1 MKEQL
6 PEKIISYATMLAVC
20 CLLSLPAC
28 AKKESKVVADK
39 EINVQVRAAEKEQL
53 RASVDTIGT
62 LNPYDEVTVSAEL
75 DGVLKEIRVEEGTPV
90 SKGAILAAIDDTDYG
105 LELRRSEAALRQ
117 AEATFE
123 NTKLEHQ
130 RKEALLKEELIT
142 KQLFDDI
149 STRLAI
155 SGAEADRARSAL
167 LLSKQKLSK
176 TKIYSSLSGFIK
188 EKKVSTGDYARN
200 GVPLFK
206 IIQIN
211 PLKLNFTLTEK
222 DAGRIKTGQDI
233 IFRVDAFPGKDFS
246 GKVTVVYPNLDD
258 RTRTLQVQALVPNN
272 NGVLKPGLF
281 ANVTLYTGP
290 PKDTL
295 LIPVTALLYEGE
307 KVRVFVAAGGIAKE
321 KVVKIGQKYSIKTEA
336 GIQKPEDGMQ
346 RSEVR
351 EYTEIIEGIK
361 EGEKVITVGQQNL
374 SDGVKVNVAR

>member
-1 MKEQL
+1 MKKKF
-6 PEKIISYATMLAVC
+6 PEKIIFYTLLLASC
-20 CLLSLPAC
+20 CLLSLAAC
-28 AKKESKVVADK
+28 AKNESKAIAEK
-39 EINVQVRAAEKEQL
+39 KINVQVWAAENKKL

-62 LNPYDEVTVSAEL
+62 LNPNDEVTVSAEL
-75 DGVLKEIRVEEGTPV
+75 DGVLKDIRVEEGTPV
-90 SKGAILAAIDDTDYG
+90 SKGSMLAAIDDTDYS
-105 LELRRSEAALRQ
+105 LEVKRAEAALRQ

-142 KQLFDDI
+142 KQMFDDI
-149 STRLAI
+149 STRLDI

-167 LLSKQKLSK
+167 LLSKQKLTK
-176 TKIYSSLSGFIK
+176 TKIYAPLSGFIK
-188 EKKVSTGDYARN
+188 EKKVSVGDYARN
-200 GVPLFK
+200 GVQLFK
-206 IIQIN
+206 IIQNN
-211 PLKLNFTLTEK
+211 PLKLNFTINEK

-233 IFRVDAFPGKDFS
+233 NLKVDSFPDKDFS
-246 GKVTVVYPNLDD
+246 GKVSVVYPHLDD

-307 KVRVFVAAGGIAKE
+307 KVRVFVAAEGIAKE
-321 KVVKIGQKYSIKTEA
+321 KVVKIGQKYTIKTEA

-351 EYTEIIEGIK
+351 EYTEILEGIK